1 MSRWEQILK
10 RVLKLSEDMGL
21 HREFVKQL
29 YVLIHDES
37 IRVQEQVMNAPKK
50 AQAVS

>member
-1 MSRWEQILK
+1 
-10 RVLKLSEDMGL
+10 MGL

-50 AQAVS
+50 LATASLHS

>member
-1 MSRWEQILK
+1 VQLAD
-10 RVLKLSEDMGL
+10 DMGL

-50 AQAVS
+50 VQAVS